1 MNPLPVI
8 LLQRHKCSGTLWLIC
23 LNKYDTGNILL
34 CIYYLIQ
41 IHALSLLPCIL
52 YYYTKTWMCSAVIF
66 FCTSLKRF
74 NPTNTML
81 SIMNSNIFSIYL
93 LHIWYSTI
101 SKIFFSICLCNKT
114 LLGFWFV
121 LGIYSYYVWYVF
133 TLLGIY
139 HL

>member
-66 FCTSLKRF
+66 FCTSLKIF
-74 NPTNTML
+74 NHTNTML

-93 LHIWYSTI
+93 LHKQILQKILDTVLYQICNI
-101 SKIFFSICLCNKT
+101 SKIYWS
-114 LLGFWFV
+114 
-121 LGIYSYYVWYVF
+121 S
-133 TLLGIY
+133 
-139 HL
+139 